1 MKTDKTARCTIS
13 DDGQV
18 LELHAPKDWTELTDD
33 QFKFAM
39 HLLGCIKEPVEIK
52 TRLLFYL
59 CEITVEKYLHN
70 GVRCSMVQEG
80 RIRYFNIS
88 TEQVQWMIHE
98 FDFVDD
104 FDTKGRRLEYVAK
117 CFPVDKDFHGVS
129 FKTYINVEIIY
140 QNFLRT
146 KHPELLD
153 GMFKLMYR
161 TAAGLE
167 PRKFVLTQA
176 QRMNCFCW
184 FVHVK
189 NNFSKVFPHF
199 FRPVNSTALPDM
211 RKVIDAQIRALTKGD
226 IVKEELVLQQD
237 CWRALTEL
245 DALAREAEEFERK
258 YGKS

>member
-18 LELHAPKDWTELTDD
+18 LDLHAPKDWTELTDD

-88 TEQVQWMIHE
+88 TEQVQSMIHE

-129 FKTYINVEIIY
+129 FKSYINVEMIY
-140 QNFLRT
+140 QNFLCT
-146 KHPELLD
+146 NHPELLD
-153 GMFKLMYR
+153 GMFEQM
-161 TAAGLE
+161 
-167 PRKFVLTQA
+167 
-176 QRMNCFCW
+176 
-184 FVHVK
+184 
-189 NNFSKVFPHF
+189 
-199 FRPVNSTALPDM
+199 
-211 RKVIDAQIRALTKGD
+211 
-226 IVKEELVLQQD
+226 
-237 CWRALTEL
+237 
-245 DALAREAEEFERK
+245 
-258 YGKS
+258 